1 MPLAFIT
8 IGINPVAFHLGPL
21 AVRWYGLG
29 YVLGI
34 AVAAWVA
41 FPYALRRGIG
51 EDEIWSTLSWSIV
64 AGLVGGRLYYVVQ
77 NNFGFFLRHPQNILA
92 AWDGGMAFYG
102 AIFAVTG
109 VMIYFHWRHG
119 YPLWRF
125 LDAGA
130 LFAVL
135 GQAFGRLGNI
145 VNGDIVGYPTKL
157 PWGTVYTNLHAMA
170 PQLGTAYQPA
180 AVYELLFNLFFFAVL
195 YHLRFRLRPGWLF
208 VSYLA
213 GYSVSQFGLFFL
225 RANSV
230 LFLGLKQAQWTALV
244 VLAATA
250 LLAFWLARH
259 PDSRPVA
266 RARSESGPVAPSSG
280 REPVG
285 TPLA

>member
-1 MPLAFIT
+1 LTLAFIT

-34 AVAAWVA
+34 AVAAWIA
-41 FPYALRRGIG
+41 YPYARRRGIG
-51 EDEIWSTLSWSIV
+51 EDAIWSTLMWGVV

-77 NNFGFFLRHPQNILA
+77 NDFGSHLRHPQDILA
-92 AWDGGMAFYG
+92 FWDGGMAFYG
-102 AIFAVTG
+102 AIFAVAA
-109 VMIYFHWRHG
+109 VMLYFHWRRG

-145 VNGDIVGYPTKL
+145 INGDIVGYPTKL
-157 PWGTVYTNLHAMA
+157 PWGTVYTDPHAMV
-170 PQLGTAYQPA
+170 PQLGVPYQPA
-180 AVYELLFNLFFFAVL
+180 AVYELLFNLCFFVL
-195 YHLRFRLRPGWLF
+195 LYRLRFRLRPGWLF
-208 VSYLA
+208 ITYLA

-244 VLAATA
+244 VLAATS
-250 LLAFWLARH
+250 LLAWWLWRQPDLPASHEPAPQPENAPTRTH
-259 PDSRPVA
+259 PAAVDR
-266 RARSESGPVAPSSG
+266 
-280 REPVG
+280 
-285 TPLA
+285 